1 MLAWSRNILQL
12 VCGSMLTSA
21 GLSKILAS
29 TQAVSEEF
37 AWSVFKTLLDDV
49 PPFLTVSE
57 DIPDF
62 HEQKTVLG
70 FLLVTEMQRTI

>member
-37 AWSVFKTLLDDV
+37 AWSVFKTLLDEV

-57 DIPDF
+57 ESPDF
-62 HEQKTVLG
+62 HEQKTVLA
-70 FLLVTEMQRTI
+70 FLLVTDIQ

>member
-21 GLSKILAS
+21 GLSEILAS

-37 AWSVFKTLLDDV
+37 AWSVFKTLLDEV

-57 DIPDF
+57 ESPDI
-62 HEQKTVLG
+62 HEQKAVLA
-70 FLLVTEMQRTI
+70 FLLVTDIQ